1 MLKFYDYGV
10 TLPPVPAIGLLH
22 TALADI
28 ISRYGL
34 HSSRLVG
41 REEIYSRELDAGAGS
56 LLFSVE
62 PEANMTWGMFATA
75 TIGAERFLTRWDTVE
90 FAADVEMR
98 IDAEGKVGTAYLS
111 RF

>member
-1 MLKFYDYGV
+1 
-10 TLPPVPAIGLLH
+10 
-22 TALADI
+22 
-28 ISRYGL
+28 
-34 HSSRLVG
+34 
-41 REEIYSRELDAGAGS
+41 
-56 LLFSVE
+56 
-62 PEANMTWGMFATA
+62 MTWGMFATA